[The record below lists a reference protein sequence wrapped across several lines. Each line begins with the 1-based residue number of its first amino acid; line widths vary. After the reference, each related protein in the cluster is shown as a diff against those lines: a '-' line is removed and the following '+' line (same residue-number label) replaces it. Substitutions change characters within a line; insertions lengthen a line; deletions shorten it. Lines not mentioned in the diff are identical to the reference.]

1 MWRHIMTMIKIIMSW
16 WLPWSWS
23 WRHDDYHIMIITSW
37 WSSHHDHDQDH
48 KVMMVIMIMIM
59 ISLLLQ
65 RSERKMLQSQP
76 RTMFYKNWHYLHVYN
91 KKGDIF
97 EIMMIICMRKW
108 MNERGLILMERIN
121 WISQMH
127 PGLIIISS
135 IQLRVQFNKWFTFTL
150 HWL

>member
-1 MWRHIMTMIKIIMSW
+1 MMIII
-16 WLPWSWS
+16 SWS
-23 WRHDDYHIMIITSW
+23 AYFCKEVKERCCKANLEQCFTRIDNIYIYMFII
-37 WSSHHDHDQDH
+37 
-48 KVMMVIMIMIM
+48 
-59 ISLLLQ
+59 
-65 RSERKMLQSQP
+65 
-76 RTMFYKNWHYLHVYN
+76 

-150 HWL
+150 HCKKFININTNISIDINITITSFLILTYHFQKGGNEIIL